1 MNRIVLV
8 TFVLCF
14 SAAPAFATEAVSIQ
28 ALELLNEKRIS
39 LDEFRALVKPS
50 QTYDSDQV
58 TDANYPSQVT
68 DGNYPDQI
76 TEANYPD
83 QVTNGNY
90 PDQVT
95 DSTYPSNFSRQ
106 QMEKLIPSPKVQG
119 Q

>member
-1 MNRIVLV
+1 MV
-8 TFVLCF
+8 
-14 SAAPAFATEAVSIQ
+14 SPA
-28 ALELLNEKRIS
+28 
-39 LDEFRALVKPS
+39 

-95 DSTYPSNFSRQ
+95 DSTYGSNFVRG
-106 QMEKLIPSPKVQG
+106 QMEKLIPSPKVRG